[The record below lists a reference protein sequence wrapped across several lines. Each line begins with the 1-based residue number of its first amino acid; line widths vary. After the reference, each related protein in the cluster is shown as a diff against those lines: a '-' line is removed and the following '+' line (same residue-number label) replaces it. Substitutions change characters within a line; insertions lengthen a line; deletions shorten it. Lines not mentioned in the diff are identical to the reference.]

1 MSFFD
6 FFQDIAIVLYIFGS
20 RITNRI
26 GLVGAV
32 LLIINAV
39 LKILYIVLV
48 LQRYDLLFL
57 SYILI

>member
-32 LLIINAV
+32 LYLIYAI
-39 LKILYIVLV
+39 LKLMIYFNLKTLGV
-48 LQRYDLLFL
+48 
-57 SYILI
+57 